1 MLEFHYQE
9 KYVNVTFTDFNI
21 TTKQVGTRP
30 DSSECQADAEQRA
43 SYNFE

>member
-21 TTKQVGTRP
+21 TTKQVG
-30 DSSECQADAEQRA
+30 SERQEDTEQRA

>member
-9 KYVNVTFTDFNI
+9 KYVNVTFTDFDT

-30 DSSECQADAEQRA
+30 DTAQSRGHLLEL
-43 SYNFE
+43 